1 MIRLN
6 ILYWFHILF
15 SNLYNF
21 SEKKKKIYILLSI
34 FICIIIKEN
43 LKKKLLYTLLICN
56 LYLYIILLLND
67 FSLMISNNLKLSL
80 IKVKLKYQ
88 WIYRWSLKKID
99 RFKSDFCSIFSL
111 RNTKVTEL
119 IYKHVVYKPRDVNCK
134 INRDKNKLNN
144 NKIKFKTYP

>member
-21 SEKKKKIYILLSI
+21 SEKKKNIHSPIDIYMYHNQRK
-34 FICIIIKEN
+34 F
-43 LKKKLLYTLLICN
+43 KKKLLYILLICN
-56 LYLYIILLLND
+56 LYLYIIFLLND

-111 RNTKVTEL
+111 RNTKVIEL
-119 IYKHVVYKPRDVNCK
+119 IYKHVVYKPRDVNYK
-134 INRDKNKLNN
+134 INRDMNKLNN

>member
-21 SEKKKKIYILLSI
+21 SEKKNIHSPILDIYMYHNQRK
-34 FICIIIKEN
+34 F
-43 LKKKLLYTLLICN
+43 KKKLLYTLLICN